1 MIHGPFVRILS
12 IFALSALR
20 AAGPSWAQASSGPS
34 PASTSAA
41 QPPPAVI
48 STQPAPGDYQG
59 SVPQGT
65 ATTGTIQ
72 LSLDD
77 AIERGLRANLGLLT
91 TQQASAASRAQR
103 LQALSTL
110 LPTVTGTLS
119 ENVLQENLKTFGFNF
134 PSTPGG
140 PNIPTIV
147 GPFGYSAVLAN
158 AKVPIVNISS
168 WKNYRAAKE
177 RVTASELS
185 IKDARDLVVQAVGNA
200 YLSII
205 ASAARVQATKV
216 QVNTAQVLYRRAS
229 DQHDAGVAPGIDVLR
244 SQVELKRQQQI
255 LVVVQNQMEKDKL
268 TLARVIG
275 MPVDQQFMV
284 ADPTP
289 SVPLEA
295 MSLDDALIKAYA
307 NRADYRA
314 AEQQVHAAEES
325 VRAAKAQWIPTLE
338 ASGFYGDE
346 GPTFGNSHGVF
357 TFQGSL
363 NFNIFN
369 GGRIKSEVQQQQVE
383 ATNRRNELA
392 NLKAQIDYQV
402 RNALLDLKAT
412 NEQVSV
418 ARSNADLASQTLTQ
432 AQDRFSSGVADNLEV
447 VQAQQ
452 SVADAN
458 ETLITAQ
465 YQNNLSKVELARSL
479 GLAEAGIRSYFAR
492 TPERH

>member
-1 MIHGPFVRILS
+1 MIHGTLIRALS
-12 IFALSALR
+12 IFVLSALWM
-20 AAGPSWAQASSGPS
+20 AEPTWAQAPFGASAEASSATQS
-34 PASTSAA
+34 PPIIT
-41 QPPPAVI
+41 
-48 STQPAPGDYQG
+48 TKPAPGDYQG

-65 ATTGTIQ
+65 ATTEKIGLT
-72 LSLDD
+72 LDD

-103 LQALSTL
+103 RQALSTL
-110 LPTVTGTLS
+110 LPKVTGALS
-119 ENVLQENLKTFGFNF
+119 ENVVQENLKTFGFNF

-147 GPFGYSAVLAN
+147 GPFSYSSVRAN
-158 AKVPIVNISS
+158 ANVPVVNISS

-185 IKDARDLVVQAVGNA
+185 VKDARDLVVQAVGNA
-200 YLSII
+200 YLAII
-205 ASAARVQATKV
+205 ASAARVQATKA
-216 QVNTAQVLYRRAS
+216 QVNTAQVLFQRAS
-229 DQHDAGVAPGIDVLR
+229 DQHGAGTVPGIDVLR
-244 SQVELKRQQQI
+244 AQVELKRQQQI
-255 LVVVQNQMEKDKL
+255 LLVVQNQTEKDKL

-275 MPVDQQFMV
+275 MPVGQQFTV
-284 ADPTP
+284 SDPT
-289 SVPLEA
+289 SSIPLEA
-295 MSLDDALIKAYA
+295 MSLDDALMKAYA
-307 NRADYRA
+307 NRADYQA
-314 AEQQVHAAEES
+314 AQRQVHAAEES
-325 VRAAKAQWIPTLE
+325 VRAAKAQWIPTLGV
-338 ASGFYGDE
+338 SGFYGDE
-346 GPTFGNSHGVF
+346 GPTFSNSHGVF

-369 GGRIKSEVQQQQVE
+369 GGRIKSEVQQEQVE
-383 ATNRRNELA
+383 ATNRRNELE

-412 NEQVSV
+412 NAQVSV
-418 ARSNADLASQTLTQ
+418 ARSNADLAGQALAQ

-458 ETLITAQ
+458 ETLITAE

-479 GLAEAGIRSYFAR
+479 GLAEAGIRSYFSQA
-492 TPERH
+492 PEKH

>member
-1 MIHGPFVRILS
+1 M
-12 IFALSALR
+12 
-20 AAGPSWAQASSGPS
+20 QA
-34 PASTSAA
+34 
-41 QPPPAVI
+41 
-48 STQPAPGDYQG
+48 APGNFQG
-59 SVPQGT
+59 SVPQGV
-65 ATTGTIQ
+65 ATSGTIQ
-72 LSLDD
+72 LTLDE

-185 IKDARDLVVQAVGNA
+185 IKDARDLVVEAVGNA

-205 ASAARVQATKV
+205 ASAARVQAIQA
-216 QVNTAQVLYRRAS
+216 QVNTAQALYKRAS
-229 DQHDAGVAPGIDVLR
+229 DQHDAGTSPGIDVLR
-244 SQVELKRQQQI
+244 SQVELKRQQQL
-255 LVVVQNQMEKDKL
+255 LVVGQNEMEKDKL
-268 TLARVIG
+268 ALARVIG
-275 MPVDQQFMV
+275 MPASQEFTVV
-284 ADPTP
+284 DPT
-289 SVPLEA
+289 SAIPLEA
-295 MSLDDALIKAYA
+295 MSLDEALTKAYA

-314 AEQQVHAAEES
+314 TLQQVHAAEES

-402 RNALLDLKAT
+402 RSALLDLKAT
-412 NEQVSV
+412 NEQVRV
-418 ARSNADLASQTLTQ
+418 AHSNVDLANQTLLQ

-452 SVADAN
+452 SVADAS
-458 ETLITAQ
+458 ETLITSQ
-465 YQNNLSKVELARSL
+465 YQNNLSKVELARAL
-479 GLAEAGIRSYFAR
+479 GLAEAGIRSYFAQAS
-492 TPERH
+492 EKH